1 MMNDNGCQKSQCGC
15 CGSRLDDCQIGRRGF
30 MAGMGVAAGTLALS
44 TLSAYPSRADEPVR
58 FDLIRQ
64 PLKVQPVLTY
74 SIAQRQ
80 EGTSWRG
87 WGGLHNENDVA
98 NEIKRIN
105 EELLDLQKKAEFPI
119 ELKPLIAVQRPEE
132 AAKAAQGDHDVLLM
146 YAAGGDGSFLEKM
159 TDPKKW
165 TLIFLRH
172 KSGPVYLWYEIVSNR
187 YLRKTVDEFGQPG
200 MTSKDVIVDRYDEVV
215 WRLRALYGIKN
226 SMKKKILCIGGASGW
241 GEGGRVAPQK
251 TKDLFGMELVDITY
265 DDLGKRIQAAQANE
279 MLVKYS
285 NEEAQKFMKQGGVFM
300 HTDPSFVK
308 KCFLL
313 TEVFHQ
319 LFAEY
324 KTDTLTINA
333 CMGTIMKVSGTTACL
348 PLMLLNDAGYMAFC
362 ESDFVVIPSGVLLH
376 YISSKPVFL
385 NDPTYPHDNVVTLAH
400 CTAPRKMDGKQ
411 AEPAK
416 ILTHFE
422 SDFGAA
428 PKVEMKKGQVITTID
443 PDFNFKKWLGFK
455 AEIIDNP
462 FLDICR
468 SQIDIQF
475 EGCTDKLNEE
485 TKGFHWMTCYGD
497 YMNECEYAARKIGLD
512 WVKIT

>member
-1 MMNDNGCQKSQCGC
+1 MNNPILQKSHCGC
-15 CGSRLDDCQIGRRGF
+15 CGSRLEGCGVSRRGF
-30 MAGMGVAAGTLALS
+30 MAGVGVAAGAL
-44 TLSAYPSRADEPVR
+44 TLSAISAYPAHAADPVR
-58 FDLIRQ
+58 IEPIRQ

-74 SIAQRQ
+74 SLARRQ
-80 EGTSWRG
+80 ESTSWRG
-87 WGGLHNENDVA
+87 WGGLHDENDVA

-105 EELLDLQKKAEFPI
+105 EELLDMQKKSEFPI
-119 ELKPLIAVQRPEE
+119 ELKPLISIQGANDI
-132 AAKAAQGDHDVLLM
+132 AKVAQSDHDVTLI
-146 YAAGGDGSFLEKM
+146 YAAGGELERLTVPGKS
-159 TDPKKW
+159 

-200 MTSKDVIVDRYDEVV
+200 VTTKDVIVDRYDEVL

-226 SMKKKILCIGGASGW
+226 ALKKKILCIGGASGW

-251 TKDLFGMELVDITY
+251 TKDIFGMELVDITY
-265 DDLGKRIQAAQANE
+265 DDLGKRIQAALANE
-279 MLVKYS
+279 TLVKYC
-285 NEEAQKFMKQGGVFM
+285 NEEAGKFLKQEGVFL
-300 HTDPSFVK
+300 HTDAAFVK

-319 LFAEY
+319 LLVEH

-376 YISSKPVFL
+376 YISGKPVFL

-400 CTAPRKMDGKQ
+400 CTAPRKMDGKN
-411 AEPAK
+411 AEPAQ

-475 EGCTDKLNEE
+475 EGCTDKLNDE

-497 YMNECEYAARKIGLD
+497 YMKECEYAAKKIGLE
-512 WVKIT
+512 WVKIV